1 MQATIRFIG
10 LDVHKAF
17 ISVAIAD
24 EGRDDVT
31 SYGDIANTPAAVSK
45 LARKLSRQSLDLCF
59 VYEAGCFGQGNR
71 IKIMSSHWLQKWLFR
86 Q

>member
-10 LDVHKAF
+10 LDVHKDF

-24 EGRDDVT
+24 EGRGDVT

-59 VYEAGCFGQGNR
+59 VYEAGCFGFVLYR
-71 IKIMSSHWLQKWLFR
+71 HLR
-86 Q
+86 RC